1 MRCSFYVNIPG
12 TLPQSIQD
20 MTSIN
25 VAEDDRLVC
34 HHKPDCFIRSNSLA
48 KCTCDDA
55 PLFFDSAE
63 HSPLIS
69 CQNYSEGTDAK
80 YLTDI
85 HCHEAKPIHSNA
97 RAKRK
102 LVVASVVCLLFVIAE
117 VIGKYFIFK
126 LSETC

>member
-1 MRCSFYVNIPG
+1 
-12 TLPQSIQD
+12 

-25 VAEDDRLVC
+25 VAEDDRLVY
-34 HHKPDCFIRSNSLA
+34 HHKPDCFTRSNSLA

-69 CQNYSEGTDAK
+69 YQNYSEGTDVK

-85 HCHEAKPIHSNA
+85 HCHETKPIYSNA

-117 VIGKYFIFK
+117 VVGKY
-126 LSETC
+126 L

>member
-1 MRCSFYVNIPG
+1 
-12 TLPQSIQD
+12 

-34 HHKPDCFIRSNSLA
+34 HHKPDCFKRSNSLA
-48 KCTCDDA
+48 TCTCDDG
-55 PLFFDSAE
+55 LLLYDSSE
-63 HSPLIS
+63 HSPLIAY
-69 CQNYSEGTDAK
+69 QNYSEGADAK

-85 HCHEAKPIHSNA
+85 HCHETKPMYSNA

-117 VIGKYFIFK
+117 VIGKYFNKRIRHRDM
-126 LSETC
+126 

>member
-1 MRCSFYVNIPG
+1 
-12 TLPQSIQD
+12 

-25 VAEDDRLVC
+25 VAEGDRVVY
-34 HHKPDCFIRSNSLA
+34 HHKPDCFKKSNSLA

-55 PLFFDSAE
+55 PLFYDGSE
-63 HSPLIS
+63 QSPLIS
-69 CQNYSEGTDAK
+69 FQNHCEGEEVK

-85 HCHEAKPIHSNA
+85 HCHEAKPIYSNA

-117 VIGKYFIFK
+117 VIGKYLNF
-126 LSETC
+126 SSTCTCQKMLTGFGNVL

>member
-1 MRCSFYVNIPG
+1 
-12 TLPQSIQD
+12 

-25 VAEDDRLVC
+25 VAEDDRLVY
-34 HHKPDCFIRSNSLA
+34 HHNPDCSTRSNSFA

-55 PLFFDSAE
+55 PLFYDSAE
-63 HSPLIS
+63 HSPLITY
-69 CQNYSEGTDAK
+69 QNYSEGVDVK

-85 HCHEAKPIHSNA
+85 HCHETKPIYSNA

-117 VIGKYFIFK
+117 AVGKY
-126 LSETC
+126 S

>member
-1 MRCSFYVNIPG
+1 
-12 TLPQSIQD
+12 

-25 VAEDDRLVC
+25 VAEDDQLVY
-34 HHKPDCFIRSNSLA
+34 HHKPDCFQRTNSNSLA

-55 PLFFDSAE
+55 PLFYDSAE

-69 CQNYSEGTDAK
+69 YQNHSEGVDVK

-85 HCHEAKPIHSNA
+85 HCHEAKPIFSNA

-102 LVVASVVCLLFVIAE
+102 LMIASVVCLLFVIAE
-117 VIGKYFIFK
+117 AIGKYFSKRK
-126 LSETC
+126 LKH

>member
-1 MRCSFYVNIPG
+1 
-12 TLPQSIQD
+12 

-34 HHKPDCFIRSNSLA
+34 HHQPDCCEKSDSLA
-48 KCTCDDA
+48 RCTCDDA
-55 PLFFDSAE
+55 PLFYDSSE
-63 HSPLIS
+63 QSPLI
-69 CQNYSEGTDAK
+69 CYQNHSEGVDVK

-85 HCHEAKPIHSNA
+85 HCHEAKPIYQNA

-117 VIGKYFIFK
+117 VIGKYLSLNFSTNVPK
-126 LSETC
+126 LLTGFGNV